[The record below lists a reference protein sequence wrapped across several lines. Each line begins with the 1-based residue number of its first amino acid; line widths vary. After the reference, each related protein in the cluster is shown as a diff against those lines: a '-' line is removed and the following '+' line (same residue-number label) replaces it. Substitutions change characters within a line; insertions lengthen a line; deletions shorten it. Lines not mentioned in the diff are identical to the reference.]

1 VFVVTGAGAVSID
14 VAGMRGGLLVGPAN
28 CRCSCNP
35 RCGCEGHAKRDARV
49 LAARCANIAGVRR
62 TSTTADDSTNRRREI
77 ERGMARPRLD
87 GGAEE
92 RGSSCAVPRVEVQKL
107 RRALVTLN
115 GPGIPTHTSGKSR
128 HGFAVN
134 QILKRATNAEN
145 PNLGDASL

>member
-1 VFVVTGAGAVSID
+1 MFVVTGAGAVSID

-92 RGSSCAVPRVEVQKL
+92 RGSSCAVPASLRGAKASAKAL
-107 RRALVTLN
+107 RRTNRAARAEREAS
-115 GPGIPTHTSGKSR
+115 PREH
-128 HGFAVN
+128 HGC
-134 QILKRATNAEN
+134 
-145 PNLGDASL
+145 